1 MKKIILFYINLFCI
15 AFISQA
21 QITKGSVLL
30 GGGISAFSSKSE
42 NNNVESKSHG
52 FNFRPSL
59 GFVIK
64 DNQVLGFTV
73 GYGRNQ
79 TKFENSPQT
88 STGNNYGAGV
98 FYRKYIPLS
107 KSFYLFGEAGFG
119 YYSSKSENAA
129 ITTQSY
135 KNTQEQTNTGLS
147 LFPGIAY
154 AVGKRFHLE
163 ASLNNLVTLYYSKN
177 KSEQTFQGNVSKNES
192 KGVSMDVNVSST
204 APITLGFRFI
214 IGK

>member
-1 MKKIILFYINLFCI
+1 MKKVLLFSAILLGLASVSN
-15 AFISQA
+15 A
-21 QITKGSVLL
+21 QISKGSVLL

-42 NNNVESKSHG
+42 NSNAENKSHG
-52 FNFRPSL
+52 FSFRPSL

-64 DNQVLGFTV
+64 ENHVLGFTI
-73 GYGRNQ
+73 GYGRGK
-79 TKFENSPQT
+79 TKYENPTRT
-88 STGNNYGAGV
+88 SKDNSYSAGV
-98 FYRKYIPLS
+98 YYRKYLPLS

-119 YYSSKSENAA
+119 YYSSKTEDEAA
-129 ITTQSY
+129 TQGY

-147 LFPGIAY
+147 LFPGITY

-163 ASLNNLVTLYYSKN
+163 ASLNNLVTLYYNKTESK
-177 KSEQTFQGNVSKNES
+177 QIQPGNVSKNEN
-192 KGVSMDVNVSST
+192 KGLSMNVNVSSS